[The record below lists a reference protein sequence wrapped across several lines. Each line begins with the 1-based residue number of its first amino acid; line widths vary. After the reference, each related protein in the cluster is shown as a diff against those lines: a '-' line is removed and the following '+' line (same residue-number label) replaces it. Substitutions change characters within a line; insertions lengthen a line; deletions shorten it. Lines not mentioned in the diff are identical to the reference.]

1 MNILIIAEE
10 PSFRLMARHYLI
22 DEGYHVALAT
32 SPQEG
37 FKLIKTENIDLIITE
52 LYMPIVDGLQL
63 CKRTRELPEHKDTP
77 FIFLSSYGDEST
89 EAIKMSFINTG
100 FFRKGHS
107 ISELLT
113 SIKYLTTPKEKGGGM
128 SVSEKPKD
136 LETPAPDS
144 SEQAQVEPKDAV
156 QHHILLVDDDE
167 GIRKVLGLLLTD
179 EGYLVSTACD
189 GQEAIDLLGKNK
201 YDLILLDI
209 IMPNVSGFGVLQYV
223 KENIPSTKVIMLTA
237 YSELKLAME
246 SKQMGAND
254 FVAKP
259 FMRQDL
265 LNTIRDV
272 LSS

>member
-1 MNILIIAEE
+1 MNIIILAEE

-22 DEGYHVALAT
+22 EEGYNISLAS
-32 SPQEG
+32 SPQEAMN
-37 FKLIKTENIDLIITE
+37 LITKEKIDLVITE
-52 LYMPIVDGLQL
+52 LYMPVIDGLQL
-63 CKRTRELPEHKDTP
+63 CKRTREIPGHKDTP

-107 ISELLT
+107 LSELVT
-113 SIKYLTTPKEKGGGM
+113 SVKYLTTPKEKGGGM
-128 SVSEKPKD
+128 VVLEKPESATSPEPDKPKPVKKD
-136 LETPAPDS
+136 KKED
-144 SEQAQVEPKDAV
+144 V
-156 QHHILLVDDDE
+156 QRHILLVDDDE
-167 GIRKVLGLLLTD
+167 GIRNVLSILLND
-179 EGYLVSTACD
+179 EGYKVSTARD

-209 IMPNVSGFGVLQYV
+209 IMPKVSGFGVLKYV
-223 KENIPSTKVIMLTA
+223 KENITNTKVVMLTA

-265 LNTIRDV
+265 LNTIKNA
-272 LSS
+272 LQS

>member
-1 MNILIIAEE
+1 MNILILAED

-22 DEGYHVALAT
+22 DEGYNISLAS
-32 SPQEG
+32 SPQEVMN
-37 FKLIKTENIDLIITE
+37 LIKKEKIDLVITE
-52 LYMPIVDGLQL
+52 LYMPVIDGLQL
-63 CKRTRELPEHKDTP
+63 CKRTREIPEHKDTP

-107 ISELLT
+107 LSELIT
-113 SIKYLTTPKEKGGGM
+113 SVKYLTTPKEKGGGM
-128 SVSEKPKD
+128 VVLEKP
-136 LETPAPDS
+136 ESATAPEPEIPIQKEKK
-144 SEQAQVEPKDAV
+144 EQA

-167 GIRKVLGLLLTD
+167 GIRNVLSILLND
-179 EGYLVSTACD
+179 EGYKVSTACD

-209 IMPNVSGFGVLQYV
+209 IMPKVSGFGVLKFV
-223 KENIPSTKVIMLTA
+223 KEHITDTKVVMLTA

-246 SKQMGAND
+246 SKQMGADD

-265 LNTIRDV
+265 LTTIKNV
-272 LSS
+272 LQ